1 MVQLRAAKYATSRYG
16 NTSSGTD
23 MLDNLEWETLESRRT
38 KIQLVMFFKIINDLV
53 DIPSS
58 NYQHTSQQQDE
69 IQSLKEDA
77 AVPYKIRCFQVQFL
91 S

>member
-1 MVQLRAAKYATSRYG
+1 
-16 NTSSGTD
+16 
-23 MLDNLEWETLESRRT
+23 
-38 KIQLVMFFKIINDLV
+38 MFFTIINDLV

-77 AVPYKIRCFQVQFL
+77 AVPYKIRYFQVQFHF
-91 S
+91 

>member
-1 MVQLRAAKYATSRYG
+1 
-16 NTSSGTD
+16 
-23 MLDNLEWETLESRRT
+23 
-38 KIQLVMFFKIINDLV
+38 MFFKIINDLV

-77 AVPYKIRCFQVQFL
+77 AVPYKISHSRL
-91 S
+91 SNMSVPLLVFP